1 MFIRNL
7 RGTSDRSSLVAIVAV
22 AVISARRVVIT
33 VIVNRVIHS
42 RRSRSRRA
50 VVALSWRHCA
60 CYTTIDASGSE
71 TGCGIHRGV
80 TNKAGTRFVYEGKGI
95 AGET

>member
-1 MFIRNL
+1 MI
-7 RGTSDRSSLVAIVAV
+7 SLIAIVTIG
-22 AVISARRVVIT
+22 VISARRAVIT
-33 VIVNRVIHS
+33 VIVNRVIYS
-42 RRSRSRRA
+42 RRSGSRRA
-50 VVALSWRHCA
+50 VVALRRRHCA

-80 TNKAGTRFVYEGKGI
+80 TNKTGTSLVYEGKGI